1 MTSQAALR
9 KARQIA
15 IPELELVRMPLWK
28 RAVDVAGAAVGVVLL
43 LPFFAVIALA
53 IVLESPGGPLYRHLR
68 VGRGGREFVCWK
80 FRSMRVDAD
89 EQLDTLREHNEANG
103 QMFKIRNDPRKTRV
117 GAFLRRT
124 GLDEAPQLWNVLR
137 GQMSLVGPRPPL
149 PREVTEYEP
158 HHFRR
163 LAGVPGITGLWQV
176 SARRNYDF
184 EEMVRMDVEYLRRI
198 APWRD
203 AVLILRTVPAL
214 LLGRGS

>member
-1 MTSQAALR
+1 MTSHAALR
-9 KARQIA
+9 KAEQIA
-15 IPELELVRMPLWK
+15 IPELELVGMPIWK
-28 RAVDVAGAAVGVVLL
+28 RAVDVVDAAGGIVLL
-43 LPFFAVIALA
+43 LPLFALIALA
-53 IVLESPGGPLYRHLR
+53 VVVESPGGPFYRHLR

-89 EQLDTLREHNEANG
+89 EQFDTLREHNEANG

-117 GAFLRRT
+117 GAFLRKT

-137 GQMSLVGPRPPL
+137 GRMSLVGPRPPL

-163 LAGVPGITGLWQV
+163 LAGVPGITGPWQV
-176 SARRNYDF
+176 SARQNYDF
-184 EEMVRMDVEYLRRI
+184 EEMVRLDVEYLSRI
-198 APWRD
+198 VPWRD

>member
-1 MTSQAALR
+1 MTSHAALR
-9 KARQIA
+9 KAEQIA
-15 IPELELVRMPLWK
+15 IPELELVGMPIWK
-28 RAVDVAGAAVGVVLL
+28 RAVDVAGAAGGIVLL
-43 LPFFAVIALA
+43 LPLFALIALA
-53 IVLESPGGPLYRHLR
+53 VVVESPGGPLYRHLR

-89 EQLDTLREHNEANG
+89 EQFDTLREHNEANG

-117 GAFLRRT
+117 GAFLRKT

-137 GQMSLVGPRPPL
+137 GRMSLVGPRPPL

-163 LAGVPGITGLWQV
+163 LAGVPGITGSWQV
-176 SARRNYDF
+176 SARQNYDF
-184 EEMVRMDVEYLRRI
+184 EEMVRLDVEYLSRI
-198 APWRD
+198 VPWRD
-203 AVLILRTVPAL
+203 AVLILRPVPAL

>member
-68 VGRGGREFVCWK
+68 AGRGGREFVCWK